1 MIKHIPVLLKE
12 TVELLQCKKGG
23 TYVDCTVGAG
33 GHAERILE
41 LTSPDGKV
49 VGIDQDEEILKIA
62 GERLKRFGERVR
74 LMHGNFLDIKGIMKD
89 ERADAILFDLGVS
102 SYQLE
107 DKERGFSFMSDAPLD
122 MRMDKKAEITAAD
135 IVNSASERELSDIIF
150 KYGEERFAKRIASF
164 IVKERETKP
173 VATTLQLSNIITK
186 AVPARFHPR
195 DIHPATRTF
204 QALRIAVNH
213 ELEIL
218 ERSLLD
224 AVDIL
229 KPKGRMCVISFHS
242 LEDRIVKRAFQRLEK
257 GCICPPKIPICQC
270 GIKPSMKIITKKPVA
285 PAEEEINANPRARS
299 AKLRAAEKLQV
310 CA

>member
-12 TVELLQCKKGG
+12 AVELLNCKSSGI
-23 TYVDCTVGAG
+23 YIDCTVGAG

-62 GERLKRFGERVR
+62 EGRLKRFGERVR
-74 LMHGNFLDIKGIMKD
+74 LMHGNFSDIKGIMKD
-89 ERADAILFDLGVS
+89 EKADGILFDLGVS

-122 MRMDKKAEITAAD
+122 MRMDKKAETTAAD
-135 IVNSASERELSDIIF
+135 IINSSSERELSDIIF

-164 IVKERETKP
+164 IVRERERKAIT
-173 VATTLQLSNIITK
+173 TTLQLSNIITK
-186 AVPARFHPR
+186 AIPARFHPR

-204 QALRIAVNH
+204 QALRIAVNR

-218 ERSLLD
+218 AKSLLN

-242 LEDRIVKRAFQRLEK
+242 LEDRIVKRTFQRLEK
-257 GCICPPKIPICQC
+257 GCICPPKIPVCQC
-270 GIKPSMKIITKKPVA
+270 GIKPSVRIITKKPVI
-285 PAEEEINANPRARS
+285 PAEEEISVNPRSRS
-299 AKLRAAEKLQV
+299 AKLRTAEKLQV
-310 CA
+310 CV

>member
-1 MIKHIPVLLKE
+1 M
-12 TVELLQCKKGG
+12 
-23 TYVDCTVGAG
+23 
-33 GHAERILE
+33 
-41 LTSPDGKV
+41 
-49 VGIDQDEEILKIA
+49 KIA

>member
-23 TYVDCTVGAG
+23 IYIDCTVGAG

-41 LTSPDGKV
+41 ITSPDGVV
-49 VGIDQDEEILKIA
+49 VGIDQDEDILKIA
-62 GERLKRFGERVR
+62 EERLKRFGERIR
-74 LMHGNFLDIKGIMKD
+74 LMHGNFSDIKGIMKG
-89 ERADAILFDLGVS
+89 ERADGILFDLGVS

-107 DKERGFSFMSDAPLD
+107 DKDRGFSFMSDAPLD

-135 IVNSASERELSDIIF
+135 IINRSSERELSEIIF

-164 IVKERETKP
+164 IVRERERKP
-173 VATTLQLSNIITK
+173 IATTLQLSDIVIK
-186 AVPARFHPR
+186 AIPARFRPR

-204 QALRIAVNH
+204 QALRIAVNR

-218 ERSLLD
+218 EKSLLN

-242 LEDRIVKRAFQRLEK
+242 LEDRIVKRTFQRLEK

-270 GIKPSMKIITKKPVA
+270 GIKPSIKIITKRPVT
-285 PAEEEINANPRARS
+285 PSEMEIKANPRARS
-299 AKLRAAEKLQV
+299 AKLRAAEKLGV
-310 CA
+310 SA

>member
-23 TYVDCTVGAG
+23 IYIDCTVGAG

-41 LTSPDGKV
+41 ITSPDGVV
-49 VGIDQDEEILKIA
+49 VGIDQDEDILKIA
-62 GERLKRFGERVR
+62 EERLKRFGERIR
-74 LMHGNFLDIKGIMKD
+74 LMHGNFSDIKGIMKG
-89 ERADAILFDLGVS
+89 ERADGILFDLGVS

-107 DKERGFSFMSDAPLD
+107 DKDRGFSFMSDAPLD

-135 IVNSASERELSDIIF
+135 IINRSSERELSDIIF

-164 IVKERETKP
+164 IVRERERKP
-173 VATTLQLSNIITK
+173 IATTLQLSDIVIK
-186 AVPARFHPR
+186 AIPARFRPR

-204 QALRIAVNH
+204 QALRIAVNR

-218 ERSLLD
+218 EKSLLN

-242 LEDRIVKRAFQRLEK
+242 LEDRIVKRTFQRLEK

-270 GIKPSMKIITKKPVA
+270 GIKPSIKIITKRPVT
-285 PAEEEINANPRARS
+285 PSEMEIKANPRARS
-299 AKLRAAEKLQV
+299 AKLRAAEKLGV
-310 CA
+310 SA

>member
-12 TVELLQCKKGG
+12 AVELLNCKSSGI
-23 TYVDCTVGAG
+23 YIDCTVGAG

-62 GERLKRFGERVR
+62 EGRLKRFGERVR
-74 LMHGNFLDIKGIMKD
+74 LMHGNFSDIKGIMKD
-89 ERADAILFDLGVS
+89 EKADGILFDLGVS

-122 MRMDKKAEITAAD
+122 MRMDKKAETTAAD
-135 IVNSASERELSDIIF
+135 IINSSSERELSDIIF

-164 IVKERETKP
+164 IVRERERKAIT
-173 VATTLQLSNIITK
+173 TTLQLSNIITK
-186 AVPARFHPR
+186 AIPARFHPR

-204 QALRIAVNH
+204 QALRIAVNR

-218 ERSLLD
+218 EKSLLN

-242 LEDRIVKRAFQRLEK
+242 LEDRIVKRTFQRLEK
-257 GCICPPKIPICQC
+257 GCICPPKIPVCQC
-270 GIKPSMKIITKKPVA
+270 GIKPSVRIITKKPVI
-285 PAEEEINANPRARS
+285 PAEEEISVNPRSRS
-299 AKLRAAEKLQV
+299 AKLRTAEKLQV
-310 CA
+310 CV

>member
-23 TYVDCTVGAG
+23 RYIDCTVGAG

-41 LTSPDGKV
+41 LTSPDGVV
-49 VGIDQDEEILKIA
+49 VGIDQDEDILKIA
-62 GERLKRFGERVR
+62 EERLKRFGERVR
-74 LMHGNFLDIKGIMKD
+74 LVHGNFSDIKGIIKD
-89 ERADAILFDLGVS
+89 ERADAILLDLGVS

-135 IVNSASERELSDIIF
+135 IVNKSSERELSDIIF

-164 IVKERETKP
+164 IVNERGSKP
-173 VATTLQLSNIITK
+173 VTTTTQLSNIIMK
-186 AVPARFHPR
+186 AIPARFRPR

-218 ERSLLD
+218 EKSILN

-229 KPKGRMCVISFHS
+229 KPEGRMCIISFHS
-242 LEDRIVKRAFQRLEK
+242 LEDRIVKRTFQRLEK

-270 GIKPSMKIITKKPVA
+270 GIKPSIKIITKRPVT
-285 PAEEEINANPRARS
+285 PSEMEIKANPRSRS
-299 AKLRAAEKLQV
+299 AKLRAAEKLE
-310 CA
+310 ARA

>member
-12 TVELLQCKKGG
+12 AVELLNCKSSGI
-23 TYVDCTVGAG
+23 YIDCTVGAG

-62 GERLKRFGERVR
+62 EGRLKRFGERVR
-74 LMHGNFLDIKGIMKD
+74 LMHGNFSDIKGIMKD
-89 ERADAILFDLGVS
+89 EKADGILFDLGVS

-122 MRMDKKAEITAAD
+122 MRMDKKAETTAAD
-135 IVNSASERELSDIIF
+135 IINSSSERELSDIIF

-164 IVKERETKP
+164 IVREREKKAIT
-173 VATTLQLSNIITK
+173 TTLQLSNIITK
-186 AVPARFHPR
+186 AIPARFRPR

-242 LEDRIVKRAFQRLEK
+242 LEDRIAKRTFQRLEK
-257 GCICPPKIPICQC
+257 GCICPSKIPICQC
-270 GIKPSMKIITKKPVA
+270 GIKPSVRIITKKPVI
-285 PAEEEINANPRARS
+285 PAEEEINANPRSRS
-299 AKLRAAEKLQV
+299 AKLRTAEKLQV

>member
-12 TVELLQCKKGG
+12 AVELVNCKKGG
-23 TYVDCTVGAG
+23 TYIDCTVGAG

-41 LTSPDGKV
+41 LTSPDGVV

-62 GERLKRFGERVR
+62 EERLKRFGERIR
-74 LMHGNFLDIKGIMKD
+74 LMHGNFSDIKGIMKD

-164 IVKERETKP
+164 IVKEREGKP
-173 VATTLQLSNIITK
+173 VTTTLQLSNIIMR
-186 AVPARFHPR
+186 AIPARFHAQN
-195 DIHPATRTF
+195 IHPATRTF
-204 QALRIAVNH
+204 QALRIAVNR

-218 ERSLLD
+218 EKSLLN

-242 LEDRIVKRAFQRLEK
+242 LEDRIVKRTFQRLEK
-257 GCICPPKIPICQC
+257 GCVCPPRIPICQC

-285 PAEEEINANPRARS
+285 PAEEEINANPRSRS

>member
-23 TYVDCTVGAG
+23 IYIDCTVGAG

-41 LTSPDGKV
+41 LTSPDGV
-49 VGIDQDEEILKIA
+49 VIGIDQDEDILKIA
-62 GERLKRFGERVR
+62 EERLKRFGERIR
-74 LMHGNFLDIKGIMKD
+74 LMHGNFSDIKGIMKD
-89 ERADAILFDLGVS
+89 ERADGILFDLGVS

-107 DKERGFSFMSDAPLD
+107 DKDRGFSFMSDAPLD
-122 MRMDKKAEITAAD
+122 MRMDKKAGITAAD
-135 IVNSASERELSDIIF
+135 IINRSSERELSDIIF

-164 IVKERETKP
+164 IVMERERKP
-173 VATTLQLSNIITK
+173 IATTLQLSDIVIK
-186 AVPARFHPR
+186 AIPARFRPR

-204 QALRIAVNH
+204 QALRIAVNR

-218 ERSLLD
+218 EKSLLN

-229 KPKGRMCVISFHS
+229 KPKGRICVISFHS
-242 LEDRIVKRAFQRLEK
+242 LEDRIAKRTFQRLEK

-270 GIKPSMKIITKKPVA
+270 GIKPSIKIITKRPVT
-285 PAEEEINANPRARS
+285 PSEMEIKANPRSRS
-299 AKLRAAEKLQV
+299 AKLRTAEKLE
-310 CA
+310 ARA

>member
-12 TVELLQCKKGG
+12 AVELLNCKSSGI
-23 TYVDCTVGAG
+23 YIDCTVGAG

-49 VGIDQDEEILKIA
+49 VGIDQDEDILKIA
-62 GERLKRFGERVR
+62 EGRLKRFGERVR
-74 LMHGNFLDIKGIMKD
+74 LMHGNFSDIKGIMKD
-89 ERADAILFDLGVS
+89 EKADGILFDLGVS

-122 MRMDKKAEITAAD
+122 MRMDKKAETTAAD
-135 IVNSASERELSDIIF
+135 IINSSSERELSDIIF

-164 IVKERETKP
+164 IVREREKKAIT
-173 VATTLQLSNIITK
+173 TTLQLSNIITK
-186 AVPARFHPR
+186 AIPARFHPR

-218 ERSLLD
+218 EKSLLD

-242 LEDRIVKRAFQRLEK
+242 LEDRIVKRTFQRLEK
-257 GCICPPKIPICQC
+257 GCICPPKIPVCRC
-270 GIKPSMKIITKKPVA
+270 GIKPSVRIITKKPII
-285 PAEEEINANPRARS
+285 PAEEEISVNPRSRS
-299 AKLRAAEKLQV
+299 AKLRTAEKLQV
-310 CA
+310 CV

>member
-1 MIKHIPVLLKE
+1 MINHIPVLLKE

-23 TYVDCTVGAG
+23 RYIDCTVGAG

-41 LTSPDGKV
+41 LTSPDGVV
-49 VGIDQDEEILKIA
+49 VGIDQDEDILKIA
-62 GERLKRFGERVR
+62 EERLKRFGERVR
-74 LMHGNFLDIKGIMKD
+74 LVHGNFSDIKGIIKD
-89 ERADAILFDLGVS
+89 ERADAILLDLGVS

-135 IVNSASERELSDIIF
+135 IVNKSSERELSDIIF

-164 IVKERETKP
+164 IVNERGSKP
-173 VATTLQLSNIITK
+173 VTTTTQLSNIIMK
-186 AVPARFHPR
+186 AIPARFRPR

-218 ERSLLD
+218 EKSILN

-229 KPKGRMCVISFHS
+229 KPEGRMCIISFHS
-242 LEDRIVKRAFQRLEK
+242 LEDRIVKRTFQRLEK

-270 GIKPSMKIITKKPVA
+270 GIKPSIKIITKRPVT
-285 PAEEEINANPRARS
+285 PSEMEIKANPRSRS
-299 AKLRAAEKLQV
+299 AKLRTAEKLQV

>member
-23 TYVDCTVGAG
+23 IYIDCTVGAG

-41 LTSPDGKV
+41 LTSPDGVV
-49 VGIDQDEEILKIA
+49 VGIDQDEEILKTA
-62 GERLKRFGERVR
+62 EERLKRFGERIR
-74 LMHGNFLDIKGIMKD
+74 LMHGNFSDIKGIIKD
-89 ERADAILFDLGVS
+89 ERADGILFDLGIS

-107 DKERGFSFMSDAPLD
+107 DKDRGFSFMSDAPLD

-135 IVNSASERELSDIIF
+135 IINRSSERELSDIIF

-164 IVKERETKP
+164 IVMERERKP
-173 VATTLQLSNIITK
+173 IATTLQLSDIVINAI
-186 AVPARFHPR
+186 PARFRPR

-204 QALRIAVNH
+204 QALRIAVNR

-218 ERSLLD
+218 EKSLLN

-242 LEDRIVKRAFQRLEK
+242 LEDRIAKRTFQRLEK

-270 GIKPSMKIITKKPVA
+270 GIKPSIKIITKRPVT
-285 PAEEEINANPRARS
+285 PSEMEIKANPRSRS
-299 AKLRAAEKLQV
+299 AKLRAAEKLEV
-310 CA
+310 RA

>member
-12 TVELLQCKKGG
+12 AVELLNCKKGG
-23 TYVDCTVGAG
+23 TYIDCTVGAG

-62 GERLKRFGERVR
+62 GERLKRFGERIR
-74 LMHGNFLDIKGIMKD
+74 LMHGNFSDIKGIMKD

-242 LEDRIVKRAFQRLEK
+242 LEDRIVKRTFQRLEK
-257 GCICPPKIPICQC
+257 GCVCPPKIPICQC

-285 PAEEEINANPRARS
+285 PAEEEINANPRSRS

>member
-23 TYVDCTVGAG
+23 IYIDCTVGAG

-41 LTSPDGKV
+41 ITSPDGVV
-49 VGIDQDEEILKIA
+49 VGIDQDEDILKIA
-62 GERLKRFGERVR
+62 EERLKRFGERIR
-74 LMHGNFLDIKGIMKD
+74 LMHGNFSDIKGIMKG
-89 ERADAILFDLGVS
+89 ERADGILFDLGVS

-107 DKERGFSFMSDAPLD
+107 DKDRGFSFMSDAPLD

-135 IVNSASERELSDIIF
+135 IINRSSERELSEIIF

-164 IVKERETKP
+164 IVRERERKP
-173 VATTLQLSNIITK
+173 IATTLQLSDIVIK
-186 AVPARFHPR
+186 AIPARFRPR

-204 QALRIAVNH
+204 QALMIAVNR

-218 ERSLLD
+218 EKSLLN

-242 LEDRIVKRAFQRLEK
+242 LEDRIVKRTFQRLEK

-270 GIKPSMKIITKKPVA
+270 GIKPSIKIITKRPVT
-285 PAEEEINANPRARS
+285 PSEMEIKANPRARS
-299 AKLRAAEKLQV
+299 AKLRAAEKLGV
-310 CA
+310 SA

>member
-12 TVELLQCKKGG
+12 AIELLNCKSSGI
-23 TYVDCTVGAG
+23 YIDCTVGAG
-33 GHAERILE
+33 GHAEKILE

-49 VGIDQDEEILKIA
+49 VGIDQDEDILKIA
-62 GERLKRFGERVR
+62 EGRLKRFGERVR
-74 LMHGNFLDIKGIMKD
+74 LMHGNFSDIKGIMKD
-89 ERADAILFDLGVS
+89 EKADGILFDLGVS

-107 DKERGFSFMSDAPLD
+107 DRERGFSFMSDAPLD
-122 MRMDKKAEITAAD
+122 MRMDKKAGITAAD
-135 IVNSASERELSDIIF
+135 IINRSSERELSDIIL

-164 IVKERETKP
+164 IVREREKKAIT
-173 VATTLQLSNIITK
+173 TTLQLSNIITK
-186 AVPARFHPR
+186 AIPARFHPR

-204 QALRIAVNH
+204 QALRIAVNR

-218 ERSLLD
+218 EKSLQN

-242 LEDRIVKRAFQRLEK
+242 LEDRIVKRTFQRLEK
-257 GCICPPKIPICQC
+257 GCICPPKIPVCQC
-270 GIKPSMKIITKKPVA
+270 GIKPSVRIITKKPVA
-285 PAEEEINANPRARS
+285 PTEKEINANPRSRS

-310 CA
+310 QA

>member
-1 MIKHIPVLLKE
+1 MIRHVPVLLME
-12 TVELLQCKKGG
+12 AVELLNCKSSGI
-23 TYVDCTVGAG
+23 YIDCTIGAG

-74 LMHGNFLDIKGIMKD
+74 LMHGNFSDIKGIMKD

-107 DKERGFSFMSDAPLD
+107 NKERGFSFMSDAPLD

-135 IVNSASERELSDIIF
+135 IVNSASERELSDIFF
-150 KYGEERFAKRIASF
+150 KYGEEGFAKRIASF

-186 AVPARFHPR
+186 AVPARFHAQN
-195 DIHPATRTF
+195 IHPATRTF
-204 QALRIAVNH
+204 QALRIAFNH

-242 LEDRIVKRAFQRLEK
+242 LEDRIVKRTFQRLEK
-257 GCICPPKIPICQC
+257 GCVCPPRIPICQC

-285 PAEEEINANPRARS
+285 PAEEEINANPRSRS

>member
-12 TVELLQCKKGG
+12 AIELLNCKSSGI
-23 TYVDCTVGAG
+23 YIDCTVGAG

-62 GERLKRFGERVR
+62 EGRLKRFGERVR
-74 LMHGNFLDIKGIMKD
+74 LMHGNFSDIKGIMKD
-89 ERADAILFDLGVS
+89 EKADGILFDLGVS

-122 MRMDKKAEITAAD
+122 MRMDKKAEATAAD
-135 IVNSASERELSDIIF
+135 IINSSSERELSDIIF

-164 IVKERETKP
+164 IVREREKKP
-173 VATTLQLSNIITK
+173 ITTTLQLSNIITK
-186 AVPARFHPR
+186 AIPARFHPR

-204 QALRIAVNH
+204 QALRIAVNR

-218 ERSLLD
+218 EKSLLN

-229 KPKGRMCVISFHS
+229 KPKGRICVISFHS
-242 LEDRIVKRAFQRLEK
+242 LEDRIVKRTFQRLEK
-257 GCICPPKIPICQC
+257 GCICPPKIPVCQC
-270 GIKPSMKIITKKPVA
+270 GIKPSVRIITKKPVT
-285 PAEEEINANPRARS
+285 PAEEEINANPRSRS
-299 AKLRAAEKLQV
+299 AKLRTAEKLQV